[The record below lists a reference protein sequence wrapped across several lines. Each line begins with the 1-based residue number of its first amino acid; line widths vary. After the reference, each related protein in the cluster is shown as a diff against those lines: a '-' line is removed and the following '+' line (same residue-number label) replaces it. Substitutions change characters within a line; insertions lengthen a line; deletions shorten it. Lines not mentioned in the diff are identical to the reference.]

1 MKKET
6 KRKINKISTAGII
19 TIIGLALLKYV
30 PMNLWG
36 KDILFDASMH
46 LSLAIFVL
54 YALWFFVDQDK
65 NLRIYYFI
73 LSAVILI
80 VISFQRIIT
89 NNHNDTGLLLG
100 LILGFV
106 AIIIAEW
113 RFFKDKLSF

>member
-1 MKKET
+1 MKTQNRNKLT
-6 KRKINKISTAGII
+6 KILIVAII
-19 TIIGLALLKYV
+19 IAIGLILLKYI

-46 LSLAIFVL
+46 LSLAIFIL
-54 YALWFFVDQDK
+54 YALWFFIDQDK

-100 LILGFV
+100 LIIGFV
-106 AIIIAEW
+106 AIMIAEW